1 LLKIFLD
8 TEFTGLQQDT
18 NLISVAFA
26 VLFIGLSVD
35 FGIHYGLRY
44 KEGMDRDGDHARA
57 KNLQA
62 DIDEKMERYQQ
73 QLSEAKALANAER
86 NKLKKMAS
94 EEEAAMLAE
103 AHKKA
108 STRLQAIKQQVAV
121 EAAEASKTLQKEAK
135 SLAGQIATKILGR
148 ELAQ

>member
-1 LLKIFLD
+1 MISVDWTLGLQFVNFIILLIVLNKLLYKPLLKVMA
-8 TEFTGLQQDT
+8 ERREK
-18 NLISVAFA
+18 V
-26 VLFIGLSVD
+26 
-35 FGIHYGLRY
+35 
-44 KEGMDRDGDHARA
+44 DGDHARA